1 MNEFRRKLAV
11 ANLSWC
17 FVEELRAHSE
27 EEKMHAAQRI
37 TNLSEGLSEEDV
49 KGAREW
55 SHAYRDMERAFWAK
69 VAAAAQ

>member
-1 MNEFRRKLAV
+1 M

-27 EEKMHAAQRI
+27 KEKMQAAERI
-37 TNLSEGLSEEDV
+37 TNLSKGLSDEDV

-55 SHAYRDMERAFWAK
+55 AHAYRDTEREFWAK
-69 VAAAAQ
+69 LAAAAQ